1 MIAALPTRT
10 FRHPLSGTPTREEKK
25 MTAAI
30 TNIRGARDAWG
41 ELLDALALGFHTFA
55 AGGILTNADRVLLVV
70 QALKFW
76 PDNSVRTMVD
86 RVEVVEQT
94 AAAADAGALA
104 ILADRD
110 HGIQTVSSLLRP
122 IICVS
127 AVRPF
132 EGEEIPRLCAAIRA
146 AGEEPV
152 RFGLDG

>member
-1 MIAALPTRT
+1 MIQALPTRT
-10 FRHPLSGTPTREEKK
+10 FRHPLSGIPTREEKK
-25 MTAAI
+25 MTATI
-30 TNIRGARDAWG
+30 TNVRGARDAWG
-41 ELLDALALGFHTFA
+41 ELLDALAIGFHTFA
-55 AGGILTNADRVLLVV
+55 NDGTLSNADRVLLVV

-86 RVEVVEQT
+86 RVEIVEQT
-94 AAAADAGALA
+94 ADATDAGALA

-127 AVRPF
+127 AVRSLV
-132 EGEEIPRLCAAIRA
+132 GEEIPRLCAAIRT
-146 AGEEPV
+146 AGEDPV